1 MLKWAEIGITVTTLL
16 CPHPCL
22 SPSAWCLS
30 NGGNAIIRRRLRGEQ
45 TGSRATT
52 LAGSNGVRGHVCPQ
66 WQTTHY
72 VSVLSFALLAR
83 ASVVVP
89 SLSLSFVFFFL
100 MLLTCCSSLLLCCA
114 VPVCSLLCFFEKPHF
129 KQQTFPFLCYVP
141 SRTFLYLEYLMPTC
155 LLVTWVRPSLPVSW
169 SKLFYLSYLPISM

>member
-16 CPHPCL
+16 CPHQCL

-30 NGGNAIIRRRLRGEQ
+30 NGGNAIIRRRLRGKQ

-52 LAGSNGVRGHVCPQ
+52 LAGSNGARGHVCPQ

-72 VSVLSFALLAR
+72 VSVLSFALLACS
-83 ASVVVP
+83 SVVVP

-100 MLLTCCSSLLLCCA
+100 CSSHAALLFCYAVLFQSAVCCA
-114 VPVCSLLCFFEKPHF
+114 FLRNPILNSKHSHFSAMCLHVHFCTLDILCPRVC
-129 KQQTFPFLCYVP
+129 
-141 SRTFLYLEYLMPTC
+141 
-155 LLVTWVRPSLPVSW
+155 W
-169 SKLFYLSYLPISM
+169 